1 MWIATA
7 AEMRE
12 TEALAFS
19 EHGVSPARLME
30 NAGRAVLE
38 AVLRSTAPPGA
49 IAVVCGPGN
58 NGGDGYV
65 VARLATEA
73 GYDVSVFAT
82 TLDLKGLPFQQEEA
96 CRAAGC
102 KVSDLSDP
110 TAIRALTEGTYAV
123 VVDAVLGTGATREV
137 SGTVAAALQAINA
150 MKCHRIA
157 VDVPSGIETDSG
169 EMLGHAVMAHET
181 VTLGLPK
188 PFLFLRSGPDC
199 SGKWSVADIGFPP
212 GLLERPTG
220 ARLSPIATALP
231 FRTKDSHKG
240 ANGHVVVIA
249 GSASYRGAA
258 TLTALGALKAGAG
271 LVTVAGIEPVIAAV
285 ASQIPEAV
293 LLPLPEDEGAISEKA
308 AEILIDAQKAWD
320 SAVIG
325 PGLGLSPGAGRFLK
339 ALWSKW
345 EVRSVLDADALNWIS
360 RGVEAP
366 DAFCVLTP
374 HPGEAGRLLDE
385 PASAATVQSD
395 RFGAARRL
403 CDTLQRPVLLKGA
416 YSVYATNGRPLTVNP
431 TGNSGMAT
439 GGTGDVLAGVI
450 GTLLAQSPPGLW
462 TEAGWKAALWHG
474 LAGDLCAQEIGKIGF
489 SASDIAQF
497 LPRARSILTT

>member
-12 TEALAFS
+12 TEALASS
-19 EHGVSPARLME
+19 EHGIAAETLME
-30 NAGRAVLE
+30 NAGRAVFD
-38 AVLRSTAPPGA
+38 AVRRAAPGPSPV
-49 IAVVCGPGN
+49 AVVCGPGN

-65 VARLATEA
+65 VARLAHEA
-73 GYDVSVFAT
+73 GFDVSVFAT
-82 TLDLKGLPFQQEEA
+82 TLDLKGLPLEQEQR

-110 TAIRALTEGTYAV
+110 SARGALKRGHWPV

-137 SGTVAAALQAINA
+137 SGTVAAAIEAINA
-150 MKCHRIA
+150 MQCHRIA

-169 EMLGHAVMAHET
+169 EVLGMAVMAHET

-188 PFLFLRSGPDC
+188 PYLFLRSGPGF
-199 SGKWSVADIGFPP
+199 SGKWSVADIGFPQ

-220 ARLSPIATALP
+220 VRLAPTTTVLP
-231 FRTKDSHKG
+231 VRTTDSHKG

-249 GSASYRGAA
+249 GSARYRGAA
-258 TLTALGALKAGAG
+258 TLAAQGALKAGAG
-271 LVTVAGIEPVIAAV
+271 LVTVAAIEPVIAAV
-285 ASQIPEAV
+285 ASHVPEAV
-293 LLPLPEDEGAISEKA
+293 FLPLPEDEGAISEKA
-308 AEILIDAQKAWD
+308 APILIEAQKAWE

-325 PGLGLSPGAGRFLK
+325 PGLGLSPGAGRFLR
-339 ALWSKW
+339 ALWSRW
-345 EVRSVLDADALNWIS
+345 EVRSVLDADALNWLARAIEPP
-360 RGVEAP
+360 V
-366 DAFCVLTP
+366 AFCILTP
-374 HPGEAGRLLDE
+374 HPGEAGRLLGE
-385 PASAATVQSD
+385 PATAATVQSD
-395 RFGAARRL
+395 RFGAVRRL
-403 CDTLQRPVLLKGA
+403 CETLRRPVLLKGA
-416 YSVYATNGRPLTVNP
+416 YSVYATHGGPLTVNS
-431 TGNSGMAT
+431 TGNAGMAS

-450 GTLLAQSPPGLW
+450 GTLLAQLPPGFW
-462 TEAGWKAALWHG
+462 TEAGWKGALWHG